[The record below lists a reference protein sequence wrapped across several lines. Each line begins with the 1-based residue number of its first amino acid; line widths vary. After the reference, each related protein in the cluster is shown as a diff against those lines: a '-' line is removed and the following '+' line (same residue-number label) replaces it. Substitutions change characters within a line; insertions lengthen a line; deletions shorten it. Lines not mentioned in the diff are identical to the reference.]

1 MTATVGRAVGAWPHR
16 HTDADRQT
24 DPMSA
29 FLDAPRPRAFAHR
42 GWHIDSLTGLE
53 NTAAA
58 FERALAEGLRHL
70 ETDVHATAD
79 GVLVAF
85 HDVRLDR
92 VTDRR
97 GLIGALTWDEV
108 RRARIGG
115 REPIPRM
122 DDLLTDFPDALFNID
137 AKSDAAVGPL
147 VDLLERTGTVDR
159 VCLASFSDARLRT
172 LRSRLG
178 PAAALSLGTRQV
190 ARLVARARH
199 LPIPVGRRG
208 AVAAQV
214 PVRQMGIPVAT
225 PTFIRTAHRLGLEV
239 HVWTIDDAAE
249 MERLLDLGVEGL
261 VTDRPDVLREVLRR
275 RGSWPAGS

>member
-1 MTATVGRAVGAWPHR
+1 MSATLGRTAGVRSHR
-16 HTDADRQT
+16 HTSPAVQT
-24 DPMSA
+24 DPMSG
-29 FLDAPRPRAFAHR
+29 FLDGPRPRAFAHR
-42 GWHIDSLTGLE
+42 GWHTGDLAGLE

-58 FERALAEGLRHL
+58 FERALREGVRYL

-85 HDVRLDR
+85 HDVLLDR

-97 GLIGALTWDEV
+97 GLIGQLTWDEV

-137 AKSDAAVGPL
+137 AKSDAAVEPL
-147 VDLLERTGTVDR
+147 AEVLERTGALDR
-159 VCLASFSDARLRT
+159 VCLASFSSARLQA
-172 LRSRLG
+172 LRHRLG
-178 PAAALSLGTRQV
+178 PAAVLSLGTRQV
-190 ARLVARARH
+190 VRLVARSRH
-199 LPIPVGRRG
+199 LPVPVRFPG

-214 PVRQMGIPVAT
+214 PVRLNRVPVAT
-225 PTFIRTAHRLGLEV
+225 PGFIRTAQRLGLEV

-261 VTDRPDVLREVLRR
+261 LTDRPDVLRSVLQR
-275 RGSWPAGS
+275 RGSWPTGG

>member
-1 MTATVGRAVGAWPHR
+1 MSGFLVGPH
-16 HTDADRQT
+16 
-24 DPMSA
+24 
-29 FLDAPRPRAFAHR
+29 PRAFVHR
-42 GWHIDSLTGLE
+42 GWHAGEMAGLE

-58 FERALAEGLRHL
+58 FERALAEGFRYL

-85 HDVRLDR
+85 HDTVLDR
-92 VTDRR
+92 VTDRQGPIG
-97 GLIGALTWDEV
+97 GLSWDEV

-122 DDLLTDFPDALFNID
+122 DDLLADFPDALFNID

-147 VDLLERTGTVDR
+147 ATLLEQTRTVDR
-159 VCLASFSDARLRT
+159 VCLASFSDTRLHA
-172 LRSRLG
+172 LRMRLG

-190 ARLVARARH
+190 TRLVARSRH
-199 LPIPVGRRG
+199 LPIPVRFPG

-214 PVRQMGIPVAT
+214 PVRLKGIPVAT
-225 PTFIRTAHRLGLEV
+225 PAFIRTAQRLGLEV
-239 HVWTIDDAAE
+239 HVWTIDDDAE

-261 VTDRPDVLREVLRR
+261 VTDRPDVLRDVLSR
-275 RGSWPAGS
+275 RGSWPAGG